1 VSVLNAWSFLPKGF
15 VRSWLAPLAFS
26 AGLVKCIAVANEHIP
41 LRGWLV
47 FEYLAI
53 YALTLVFGCA
63 CLASGHVL
71 LRLVSPRPL
80 PVVEQLT
87 FSFTLGVLVFY
98 WLMSAAGHAMLYGAT
113 WFVLCPALCI
123 AIGFRSAFRYGHR
136 LLLHLRYARARARK
150 PRSAL
155 RTLILVAGAVA
166 LLLFYFPII
175 SPDHVGFDSA
185 WYHVPIAEHY
195 VADGGIGPFAEGWY
209 CGTYPHLSSLL
220 YTWALLAPGASFFF
234 RVELAAHMEFL
245 IIAFTLVGI
254 PALAQRVARGR
265 RNPLA
270 WVACFL
276 FPLTFFHDAA
286 LAADHIAALWVVPIF
301 LALFRFFEAPSWRF
315 GALLGAMLAGAVLVK
330 YTAFPVIVWPV
341 LVVAIWTLRELVR
354 VARSHLTPRA
364 LFSASSAALA
374 AALTAIVATVP
385 HWLIN
390 LIFYGDPFYP
400 VLHQYT
406 NPHPWHEDASYLT
419 DIYLSQVGTFPAER
433 SLAGVL
439 DTLRALFE
447 FSFTAYEFPEYHG
460 TVPYFGFLF
469 TVCSLAL
476 PFLRPSRRLLLLVG
490 GCYVTL
496 FLWYWQS
503 HVDRYLQAFLP
514 LFACVV
520 AVVLQSLWRLSF
532 VARALASLAV
542 AFQVFWGVG
551 VIGLSF
557 QVDKYRSALEV
568 LGATYRSETSFKT
581 RRFARWQNLG
591 KAVPPDGKLLIH
603 DAFLKMGTE
612 RKTASDWIGLQGGI
626 NYGRMRS
633 PREVWST
640 FQEMGITHLTW
651 TRSTSNDD
659 SLAGDLRFFEFA
671 ELYAKEQRD
680 IAGFWFAR
688 VPDLPP
694 TDRKNDRVAIFACSL
709 EGYSAG
715 LYRQSALVIH
725 YLDAKVDRRF
735 PKPERA
741 LTKDNASDLLAKARF
756 AATQNSCNLEAAALV
771 RERFRLIG
779 QRHGADLWVRSEP

>member
-1 VSVLNAWSFLPKGF
+1 MSFLNAWSFLPKGF

-63 CLASGHVL
+63 CLAGGHAL
-71 LRLVSPRPL
+71 LRLLLPRPL
-80 PVVEQLT
+80 PIDERIT
-87 FSFTLGVLVFY
+87 FSFALGVLVFY
-98 WLMSAAGHAMLYGAT
+98 WLMSAAGLAMLYGAT

-123 AIGFRSAFRYGHR
+123 AVGYRPVFRYAHR

-155 RTLILVAGAVA
+155 RTLILVAGAGA

-175 SPDHVGFDSA
+175 TPDHVGFDSA

-195 VADGGIGPFAEGWY
+195 VAEGGIRPFAEGWY
-209 CGTYPHLSSLL
+209 CGTAPHLSSLL
-220 YTWALLAPGASFFF
+220 YTWALLVPGASFFF
-234 RVELAAHMEFL
+234 RLELAAHMEFL
-245 IIAFTLVGI
+245 IVVFTLVGI
-254 PALAQRVARGR
+254 PALARRVARGR
-265 RNPLA
+265 RNSLA

-276 FPLTFFHDAA
+276 FPLIFLHDAA
-286 LAADHIAALWVVPIF
+286 LAADHIAALWAVPIL
-301 LALFRFFEAPSWRF
+301 LALFRFLEVPSWRF

-330 YTAFPVIVWPV
+330 YTAFTMIVWPV
-341 LVVAIWTLRELVR
+341 LVGAIWTLRELVR
-354 VARSHLTPRA
+354 VIRSRPTPRA
-364 LFSASSAALA
+364 LFSASSGGLA
-374 AALTAIVATVP
+374 AAVSAIVATAP
-385 HWLIN
+385 HWLKN
-390 LIFYGDPFYP
+390 LTFYGDPFYP

-406 NPHPWHEDASYLT
+406 NPRPWHEDASYLT
-419 DIYLSQVGTFPAER
+419 QVFLGQVGTFPAER
-433 SLAGVL
+433 SLAGIL

-496 FLWYWQS
+496 FSWYWQS

-514 LFACVV
+514 LLACVV

-532 VARALASLAV
+532 VGRAAVSLGV
-542 AFQVFWGVG
+542 GFQVAWGAS
-551 VIGLSF
+551 VIGLPY
-557 QVDKYRSALEV
+557 QVEKYRAALEV
-568 LGATYRSETSFKT
+568 LGSTYRGDVSFKN
-581 RRFARWQNLG
+581 RYFARWQAVG
-591 KAVPPDGKLLIH
+591 KAVPPDGKLLVH
-603 DAFLKMGTE
+603 DAYLKIGTE
-612 RKTASDWIGLQGGI
+612 RKTVSDWVGHQAGI

-633 PREVWST
+633 PRAVWST
-640 FQEMGITHLTW
+640 FREMGITHLMW

-659 SLAGDLRFFEFA
+659 SLAGDLRFFEYA
-671 ELYAKEQRD
+671 EIYAKEQRD

-688 VPDLPP
+688 VPERPP
-694 TDRKNDRVAIFACSL
+694 PDRRNDRVAIFACSL

-715 LYRQSALVIH
+715 LYRLSSLVIH
-725 YLDAKVDRRF
+725 YLDGKVQRPF

-741 LTKDNASDLLAKARF
+741 LTEKNASELLEKARF
-756 AATQNSCNLEAAALV
+756 AATQNSCNLEAAELV
-771 RERFRLIG
+771 RQGFRLVG
-779 QRHGADLWVRSEP
+779 HRHNADLWVRQEP